1 MGEGEGEKYR
11 VWKAVRVVG
20 CLQNRYLTMEI
31 SVFLYHN

>member
-11 VWKAVRVVG
+11 VWKAVREVS